1 MNRYAVFVPIAILI
15 LGGTGIVSQAFAEYN
30 MTLET
35 DSQIYDHASTI
46 ILSGN
51 VDPVDPNGS
60 PVTIVCKSPGG
71 TGVCGIYQLD
81 VNSDGDFSV
90 SINTSTFLM
99 KKDGVYN
106 FQAKYSVLADAT
118 TSVELVNAIE
128 TSETETAG
136 IAGTAVSGIA
146 GTSVTGP
153 DGQPFYELASGQIQ
167 YDMTCNA
174 SPAFFANAD
183 DDSIVIYLDA
193 TSDGILTVTLHEEL
207 IKPFDDGTFVVM
219 VDNQE
224 MADFTQ
230 VGNTLT
236 MPCLAGTEKIEIH
249 GSWAIPEF
257 GVIAA
262 MILAVA
268 IVSIIVV
275 TAKTRLSLVPRY

>member
-106 FQAKYSVLADAT
+106 FQAKYSVLADAII
-118 TSVELVNAIE
+118 SVELVNAIE
-128 TSETETAG
+128 TYEESESSSPQM
-136 IAGTAVSGIA
+136 GTAVSGTITDESG
-146 GTSVTGP
+146 GT
-153 DGQPFYELASGQIQ
+153 FYELGAGQVE
-167 YDMTCNA
+167 YDMTCDA
-174 SPAFFANAD
+174 DPAFFANAD
-183 DDSIVIYLDA
+183 DDSLVIHLDPK
-193 TSDGILTVTLHEEL
+193 SDGIITLTLHEEL
-207 IKPFDDGTFVVM
+207 IKPFDDGTFAVIIN
-219 VDNQE
+219 NQE
-224 MADFTQ
+224 MQDFTQ

-236 MPCLAGTEKIEIH
+236 IPCLVGTEKIEIH

-268 IVSIIVV
+268 IVSIIIV
-275 TAKTRLSLVPRY
+275 TSKTRLSIVPRY

>member
-128 TSETETAG
+128 TYEESESSSPQM
-136 IAGTAVSGIA
+136 GTAVSGTITDESG
-146 GTSVTGP
+146 GT
-153 DGQPFYELASGQIQ
+153 FYELGAGQVE
-167 YDMTCNA
+167 YDMTCDA
-174 SPAFFANAD
+174 DPAFFANAD
-183 DDSIVIYLDA
+183 DDSLVIHLDPK
-193 TSDGILTVTLHEEL
+193 SDGIITL
-207 IKPFDDGTFVVM
+207 
-219 VDNQE
+219 
-224 MADFTQ
+224 
-230 VGNTLT
+230 
-236 MPCLAGTEKIEIH
+236 
-249 GSWAIPEF
+249 
-257 GVIAA
+257 
-262 MILAVA
+262 
-268 IVSIIVV
+268 
-275 TAKTRLSLVPRY
+275 LSLIHI